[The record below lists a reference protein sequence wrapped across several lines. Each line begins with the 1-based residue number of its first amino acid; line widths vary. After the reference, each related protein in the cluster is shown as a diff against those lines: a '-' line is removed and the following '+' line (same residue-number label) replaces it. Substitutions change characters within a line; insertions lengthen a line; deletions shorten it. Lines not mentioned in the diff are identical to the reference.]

1 VTVVQ
6 VFVSER
12 RAIWPSPD
20 GPRQDVVDARG
31 YHRVVTQNHTRSG
44 LLYAVSAYT
53 LWGILP
59 GYFLLMAPATAFE
72 VVGWRV
78 LFSLVFCALVMT
90 VTRTWR
96 ALLAVA
102 KQPRVLL
109 TVGLAGHLV
118 LVNWTTYVYGTLSG
132 HVIETALGYFI
143 NPIVTVLFGVVLLRE
158 RLRPLQ
164 WAAVGLSVVAVL
176 VLTLNY
182 GALPWIALVLAASFG
197 LYGLIKKQVGDRVDA
212 LTGLTLETAWL
223 VPAAL
228 LMLFIVSGTAGIT
241 FGTVSPLHTVAILSA
256 GVVTAVPLLLFASGA
271 RRLPL
276 TYMGLT
282 QYLAPVLQFLFGVFV
297 VREEMPAE
305 RWIGFG
311 LVWLALLLLTVDM
324 FVSVQSR
331 RKTAALAPEAAS
343 VTAR

>member
-1 VTVVQ
+1 
-6 VFVSER
+6 VS
-12 RAIWPSPD
+12 
-20 GPRQDVVDARG
+20 
-31 YHRVVTQNHTRSG
+31 QNRTRTG
-44 LLYAVSAYT
+44 LLYAVSAYA
-53 LWGILP
+53 LWGVLP
-59 GYFLLMAPATAFE
+59 AYFLLMAPATALE

-78 LFSLVFCALVMT
+78 LFSLVFCALLLT
-90 VTRTWR
+90 LTRAWR
-96 ALLAVA
+96 GVVAVA
-102 KQPRVLL
+102 RQPRVLL
-109 TVGLAGHLV
+109 TIGLAGHLV

-143 NPIVTVLFGVVLLRE
+143 NPIVTVLLGVVLLRE

-164 WAAVGLSVVAVL
+164 WAAVGLSAVAVL

-182 GALPWIALVLAASFG
+182 GALPWIALVLASSFG

-212 LTGLTLETAWL
+212 LSGLTLETAWL
-223 VPAAL
+223 VPAAV
-228 LMLFIVSGTAGIT
+228 LMLVFVSGTAGIT

-276 TYMGLT
+276 THMGLT

-311 LVWLALLLLTVDM
+311 LVWLALILLTVDM
-324 FVSVQSR
+324 FVSVQTR
-331 RKTAALAPEAAS
+331 RRTAAPQPGVAP

>member
-1 VTVVQ
+1 
-6 VFVSER
+6 
-12 RAIWPSPD
+12 
-20 GPRQDVVDARG
+20 
-31 YHRVVTQNHTRSG
+31 VTQNSTRSG
-44 LLYAVSAYT
+44 LLYAVSAYA

-59 GYFLLMAPATAFE
+59 AYFLLMAPATALE

-78 LFSLVFCALVMT
+78 LFSLVFCALLIT
-90 VTRTWR
+90 LTRAWR
-96 ALLAVA
+96 AVVAVA
-102 KQPRVLL
+102 RQPRVLF

-143 NPIVTVLFGVVLLRE
+143 NPIVTVLLGVVLLRE

-164 WAAVGLSVVAVL
+164 WVAVGISAVAVL
-176 VLTLNY
+176 VLTIDY
-182 GALPWIALVLAASFG
+182 GALPWIALVLASSFG

-223 VPAAL
+223 VPAAV
-228 LMLFIVSGTAGIT
+228 LMLVITSNTAGIT
-241 FGTVSPLHTVAILSA
+241 FGTVSTLHTVAILSA
-256 GVVTAVPLLLFASGA
+256 GVVTAVPLLLFAAGA

-276 TYMGLT
+276 THMGLT

-311 LVWLALLLLTVDM
+311 LVWLALLLLTIDM

-331 RKTAALAPEAAS
+331 RRTAPVPPGAAS
-343 VTAR
+343 VTAG

>member
-1 VTVVQ
+1 
-6 VFVSER
+6 
-12 RAIWPSPD
+12 
-20 GPRQDVVDARG
+20 
-31 YHRVVTQNHTRSG
+31 VVTQNRTRSG

-59 GYFLLMAPATAFE
+59 VYFLLMAPATALE

-78 LFSLVFCALVMT
+78 LFSLVFCALLLT
-90 VTRTWR
+90 VTRAWR
-96 ALLAVA
+96 GVVAVA
-102 KQPRVLL
+102 RQPRILL
-109 TVGLAGHLV
+109 TIGLAGHLV

-143 NPIVTVLFGVVLLRE
+143 NPIVTVLLGVLLLRE

-164 WAAVGLSVVAVL
+164 WAAVGLSAVAVL

-182 GALPWIALVLAASFG
+182 GALPWIALVLALSFG

-212 LTGLTLETAWL
+212 LSGLTLETAWL
-223 VPAAL
+223 VPAAV
-228 LMLFIVSGTAGIT
+228 LMLVFVSMTGGIT
-241 FGTVSPLHTVAILSA
+241 FGTVSTLHTVAILSA

-297 VREEMPAE
+297 VHEEMPPE
-305 RWIGFG
+305 RWIGFS
-311 LVWLALLLLTVDM
+311 LVWLALLLLTADM
-324 FVSVQSR
+324 FVSAQSR
-331 RKTAALAPEAAS
+331 RRAAAYAPPAAS

>member
-1 VTVVQ
+1 M
-6 VFVSER
+6 
-12 RAIWPSPD
+12 
-20 GPRQDVVDARG
+20 
-31 YHRVVTQNHTRSG
+31 TQNRTRTG

-78 LFSLVFCALVMT
+78 LFSLVFCALLMT
-90 VTRTWR
+90 VTRAWR
-96 ALLAVA
+96 ALAAVVR
-102 KQPRVLL
+102 QPRVLL
-109 TVGLAGHLV
+109 TMGLAGHLV
-118 LVNWTTYVYGTLSG
+118 LVNWTVYVYGTLSG

-143 NPIVTVLFGVVLLRE
+143 NPIVTVLLGVVLLRE
-158 RLRPLQ
+158 KLRPMQ
-164 WAAVGLSVVAVL
+164 WAAVGLSAVAVL
-176 VLTLNY
+176 VLTIGY
-182 GALPWIALVLAASFG
+182 GALPWIALVLASSFG

-223 VPAAL
+223 VPAAV
-228 LMLFIVSGTAGIT
+228 LMLVLVSGTAGIT
-241 FGTVSPLHTVAILSA
+241 FGTVSPLHTIAILSA

-276 TYMGLT
+276 THMGLT

-297 VREEMPAE
+297 VHEEMPTE

-324 FVSVQSR
+324 FVSAQTR
-331 RKTAALAPEAAS
+331 RRTAAVPSGTAS

>member
-1 VTVVQ
+1 M
-6 VFVSER
+6 
-12 RAIWPSPD
+12 
-20 GPRQDVVDARG
+20 
-31 YHRVVTQNHTRSG
+31 TQNSTRSG
-44 LLYAVSAYT
+44 LLYAVSAYA

-59 GYFLLMAPATAFE
+59 AYFLLMAPATALE

-78 LFSLVFCALVMT
+78 LFSLVFCALLIT
-90 VTRTWR
+90 LTRAWR
-96 ALLAVA
+96 AVVAVA
-102 KQPRVLL
+102 RQPRVLF

-143 NPIVTVLFGVVLLRE
+143 NPIVTVLLGVVLLRE

-164 WAAVGLSVVAVL
+164 WVAVGISAVAVL
-176 VLTLNY
+176 VLTIDY
-182 GALPWIALVLAASFG
+182 GALPWIALVLASSFG

-223 VPAAL
+223 VPAAV
-228 LMLFIVSGTAGIT
+228 LMLVITSNTAGIT
-241 FGTVSPLHTVAILSA
+241 FGTVSTLHTVAILSA
-256 GVVTAVPLLLFASGA
+256 GVVTAVPLLLFAAGA

-276 TYMGLT
+276 THMGLT

-311 LVWLALLLLTVDM
+311 LVWLALLLLTIDM

-331 RKTAALAPEAAS
+331 RRTAPVPPGAAS
-343 VTAR
+343 VTAG